1 LDENHYKK
9 ANMKTHAQVVIIGGG
24 SLGVNL
30 MYHLTQEGWTDI
42 VLVEKGELT
51 SGSTWHAAGL
61 CPNFNGNHTLSHIHE
76 YTIKLY
82 DEILPEKTGLPSS
95 FHKTGSLRVGHT
107 EVEEQWFRNIISRAN
122 HIGCEMY
129 FVSKEEASTINPMM
143 SFDNAR
149 NILYTPNDGHVDPTT
164 VVTQLAQLGKKS
176 GAQVSNFNRV
186 IDINILS
193 SGEYEVVTE
202 LGNIIAQHVVNA
214 GGCFSPQVGEMVGS
228 YVPLVNL
235 QHQYLITDNHP
246 DIAALTKELPVTR
259 DSIAASYIRQ
269 EGNGFLIGPY
279 ETRGSKPWA
288 LEGVDWSFDREL
300 FEGDLERLMP
310 WLERCMEIM
319 PLFKEV
325 GISSVINGLITHTPD
340 DNLLVGP
347 VKGLRNFWN
356 LCGASIGIAQGGIG
370 KYLAQWMVHGQTE
383 LNMASLDSRRFD
395 RWADKKYCITRAIE
409 SYERMYAMAVP
420 NENRPHGRPIRV
432 SALHTV
438 LAQKGAVHIVNT
450 GFEKP
455 AWFTTETIRKESH
468 TWSHSEAHE
477 AVALEC
483 DAVANYCGVTDI
495 SGTAKFK
502 ITGKDAFSFLDQL
515 SCNKLPAKDGRIGL
529 TLFHAPNGGIM
540 AEQTI
545 SRINQEHFILMGAIG
560 SQVKDYQWLE
570 LHSDGYEVEIE
581 DLTESWGGLLLTGPN
596 ARQILE
602 QCTREDLSNNGF
614 SWLSCKNITI
624 DSASVFTMR
633 VSYAG
638 ELGWEL
644 HMPSWQLISIYE
656 SLIEMGEQ
664 HGLQDFGGQAFNSM
678 RLEKMYRAYGA
689 EFTEEI
695 SALEAGMERFLD
707 LSRDFIGSD
716 NIRER
721 KTNGVNTKLAYLV
734 FDDQLP
740 AECFGNEAVFFAD
753 KLSGI
758 ITSGAYGHRVGH
770 SIAFAYLKPEHC
782 KEGTN
787 LTVDT
792 SIGTR
797 KCHVS
802 MSASYDK
809 DNEKLRV

>member
-1 LDENHYKK
+1 
-9 ANMKTHAQVVIIGGG
+9 MKSHAQVVIIGGG

-61 CPNFNGNHTLSHIHE
+61 CPNFNGNHTLSNIHE

-95 FHKTGSLRVGHT
+95 FHKTGSLRVGHD
-107 EVEEQWFRNIISRAN
+107 EVEEQWFNNIISRAN

-129 FVSKEEASTINPMM
+129 FVSKEEASIINPMM
-143 SFDNAR
+143 DFDKAR

-164 VVTQLAQLGKKS
+164 VVTQLAQLSKKA
-176 GAQVSNFNRV
+176 GAKVSNFNRV
-186 IDINILS
+186 IDINILPT
-193 SGEYEVVTE
+193 GEYEVITE

-214 GGCFSPQVGEMVGS
+214 GGCFSPQVGAMVGS

-269 EGNGFLIGPY
+269 EGSGFLIGPY

-288 LEGVDWSFDREL
+288 LDGVDWSFDREL

-310 WLERCMEIM
+310 WLERCMDIF

-325 GISSVINGLITHTPD
+325 GISTVINGLITHTPD

-347 VKGLRNFWN
+347 AKGLRNFWN

-370 KYLAQWMVHGQTE
+370 KYLAQWMIHGQTE

-395 RWADKKYCITRAIE
+395 NWANKTYCTTRAIE
-409 SYERMYAMAVP
+409 SYERMYSIAVP

-438 LAQKGAVHIVNT
+438 LSQKGAIHTVNT

-455 AWFTTETIRKESH
+455 SWFSTDDIRKETL
-468 TWSHSEAHE
+468 TWAHSEAHE
-477 AVALEC
+477 AVAQEC
-483 DAVANYCGVTDI
+483 SAVQKFCGITDI
-495 SGTAKFK
+495 SGTAKFR
-502 ITGKDAFSFLDQL
+502 ITGKDAFKFLDQL

-529 TLFHAPNGGIM
+529 TLFHAPKGGII

-545 SRINQEHFILMGAIG
+545 SRINKENFLLMGAIG
-560 SQVKDYQWLE
+560 SEVKDYQWLE
-570 LHSDGYEVEIE
+570 WHSDEYDVNIE
-581 DLTESWGGLLLTGPN
+581 NITESWGGLLLTGPN
-596 ARQILE
+596 ARKILA
-602 QCTREDLSNNGF
+602 QCTHEDLSNNAF
-614 SWLSCKNITI
+614 SWLSCRMIQI
-624 DSASVFTMR
+624 DSAQVFAMR

-656 SLIEMGEQ
+656 SLMEMGEEF
-664 HGLQDFGGQAFNSM
+664 GLKDFGGQAFNSM

-707 LSRDFIGSD
+707 LNRDFIGAD

-721 KTNGVNTKLAYLV
+721 MSSGIKTKLAYLI
-734 FDDQLP
+734 FDDQIP
-740 AECFGNEAVFFAD
+740 AECFGNEAVFSD
-753 KLSGI
+753 GELTGI
-758 ITSGAYGHRVGH
+758 ITSGAYGYRVGH
-770 SIAFAYLKPEHC
+770 SIAFAYLKTEHC
-782 KEGTN
+782 NDGVN
-787 LTVDT
+787 LTVET
-792 SIGTR
+792 SLGSR
-797 KCHVS
+797 SCHVS
-802 MSASYDK
+802 MNASYDQN
-809 DNEKLRV
+809 NEKLCS

>member
-1 LDENHYKK
+1 
-9 ANMKTHAQVVIIGGG
+9 MKTHAKVVIIGGG

-30 MYHLTQEGWTDI
+30 MYHLTQEGWSDV
-42 VLVEKGELT
+42 VLIEKGELT

-61 CPNFNGNHTLSHIHE
+61 CPNFNGNHTLSKIHE

-82 DEILPEKTGLPSS
+82 DEILPSKTGLPSS
-95 FHKTGSLRVGHT
+95 FHKTGSLRVGYT
-107 EVEEQWFRNIISRAN
+107 EIEEQWFRNIISRSN
-122 HIGCEMY
+122 HIGCSMY
-129 FVSKEEASTINPMM
+129 FVSKEEASNINPLMN
-143 SFDNAR
+143 FDKAR
-149 NILYTPNDGHVDPTT
+149 CILYTPNDGHVDPTT
-164 VVTQLAQLGKKS
+164 VVTQLAQLAKKN
-176 GAQVSNFNRV
+176 GAEVSTFNRV

-202 LGNIIAQHVVNA
+202 SGNIIAQHVVNA
-214 GGCFSPQVGEMVGS
+214 AGCFSPQVADMVNS

-235 QHQYLITDNHP
+235 QHQYLITENHP
-246 DIAALTKELPVTR
+246 EIAKLSKELPVTR
-259 DSIAASYIRQ
+259 DSTAAAYIRQ

-279 ETRGSKPWA
+279 EERGSKPWA
-288 LEGVDWSFDREL
+288 LDGLDWSFDREL
-300 FEGDLERLMP
+300 FEGDIERLMP
-310 WLERCMEIM
+310 WLERCMDIF

-325 GISSVINGLITHTPD
+325 GISTVINGLITHTPD

-347 VKGLRNFWN
+347 VQGLRNFWN

-370 KYLAQWMVHGQTE
+370 KYLAQWMIHGQTD

-395 RWADKKYCITRAIE
+395 RWANKNYCTTRAIE

-438 LAQKGAVHIVNT
+438 LAQKGAIHVVNT

-455 AWFTTETIRKESH
+455 AWFATGEVREESLS
-468 TWSHSEAHE
+468 WSHSEAHALIANE
-477 AVALEC
+477 CKAVE
-483 DAVANYCGVTDI
+483 NYCGITDI
-495 SGTAKFK
+495 SGTAKFR
-502 ITGKDAFSFLDQL
+502 ITGKDAYSFIDNL
-515 SCNKLPAKDGRIGL
+515 SCNKLPSQDGRIGL

-545 SRINQEHFILMGAIG
+545 SRINENEFILMGAIG

-570 LHSDGYEVEIE
+570 WHSDNYSVTIE
-581 DLTESWGGLLLTGPN
+581 DLTEDWGGVLLTGPN
-596 ARQILE
+596 ARKILS
-602 QCTREDLSNNGF
+602 QCTSEDLSNDSF
-614 SWLSCKNITI
+614 PWLNCRIIKI
-624 DSASVFTMR
+624 DSADVFAMR

-656 SLIEMGEQ
+656 SLIEMGNDF
-664 HGLQDFGGQAFNSM
+664 GLKDFGGQAFNSM
-678 RLEKMYRAYGA
+678 RMEKMYRAYGN

-695 SALEAGMERFLD
+695 SALEAGMDRFLD
-707 LSRDFIGSD
+707 LSRNFIGSK
-716 NIRER
+716 NINKRQSEGI
-721 KTNGVNTKLAYLV
+721 TVQLAYLI
-734 FDDQLP
+734 FDDQVP
-740 AECFGNEAVFFAD
+740 AECFGNEAVFNNG

-758 ITSGAYGHRVGH
+758 ITGGAYGHRVGH

-782 KEGTN
+782 KEGTK

-792 SIGTR
+792 SIGSR

-802 MSASYDK
+802 ANAAYDTH
-809 DNEKLRV
+809 NTKLRS

>member
-1 LDENHYKK
+1 
-9 ANMKTHAQVVIIGGG
+9 MKSHAQVVIIGGG

-30 MYHLTQEGWTDI
+30 MYHLVLEGWTDV

-61 CPNFNGNHTLSHIHE
+61 CPNFNGNHTLSNIHE

-95 FHKTGSLRVGHT
+95 FHKTGSLRVGHD
-107 EVEEQWFRNIISRAN
+107 EVEEQWFKNIISKSN

-129 FVSKEEASTINPMM
+129 FVSKEEASIINPMM
-143 SFDNAR
+143 DFGKAR

-164 VVTQLAQLGKKS
+164 VVTQLAQLSKKA
-176 GAQVSNFNRV
+176 GAEVSNFNRV
-186 IDINILS
+186 IDINILPT
-193 SGEYEVVTE
+193 GEYEVVTE

-214 GGCFSPQVGEMVGS
+214 GGCFSPQVGAMVGS

-269 EGNGFLIGPY
+269 EGSGFLIGPY

-288 LEGVDWSFDREL
+288 LDGVDWSFDREL

-310 WLERCMEIM
+310 YLERCMEIV

-325 GISSVINGLITHTPD
+325 GISTVINGLITHTPD

-347 VKGLRNFWN
+347 AKGLRNFWN

-395 RWADKKYCITRAIE
+395 NWADKTYCTTRAIE
-409 SYERMYAMAVP
+409 SYERMYSFAVP

-438 LAQKGAVHIVNT
+438 LSQKGAIHTVNT

-455 AWFTTETIRKESH
+455 SWFSTDDIRKETL
-468 TWSHSEAHE
+468 TWAHSEAHE
-477 AVALEC
+477 AVAQEC
-483 DAVANYCGVTDI
+483 AAVQNFCGITDI
-495 SGTAKFK
+495 SGAAKFR
-502 ITGKDAFSFLDQL
+502 ITGKDAFTFLDQL
-515 SCNKLPAKDGRIGL
+515 SCNKLPTKDGRIGL
-529 TLFHAPNGGIM
+529 TLFHAPKGGIM

-545 SRINQEHFILMGAIG
+545 SRINKEHFLLMGAIG
-560 SQVKDYQWLE
+560 SEVKDYQWLE
-570 LHSDGYEVEIE
+570 WHSDEYDVNIE
-581 DLTESWGGLLLTGPN
+581 NITESWGGLLLTGPN
-596 ARQILE
+596 ARKILA
-602 QCTREDLSNNGF
+602 QCTHEDLSNNSF
-614 SWLSCKNITI
+614 SWLSCRMIQI
-624 DSASVFTMR
+624 DSAQVFAMR

-656 SLIEMGEQ
+656 SLMEMGDEF
-664 HGLQDFGGQAFNSM
+664 GLKDFGGQAFNSM

-707 LSRDFIGSD
+707 LNRDFIGAD

-721 KTNGVNTKLAYLV
+721 MSSGIKTKLAYLI
-734 FDDQLP
+734 FDDQVP
-740 AECFGNEAVFFAD
+740 AECFGNEAVFSD
-753 KLSGI
+753 GELTGI

-770 SIAFAYLKPEHC
+770 SIAFAYLKTEHC
-782 KEGTN
+782 NDGAN
-787 LTVDT
+787 LTVET
-792 SIGTR
+792 SLGSR
-797 KCHVS
+797 SCHVS
-802 MSASYDK
+802 MNASYDQNNK
-809 DNEKLRV
+809 KLSS

>member
-1 LDENHYKK
+1 
-9 ANMKTHAQVVIIGGG
+9 MKSHAQVVIIGGG

-61 CPNFNGNHTLSHIHE
+61 CPNFNGNHTLSNIHE

-95 FHKTGSLRVGHT
+95 FHKTGSLRVGHD
-107 EVEEQWFRNIISRAN
+107 EVEEQWFNNIISRAN

-129 FVSKEEASTINPMM
+129 FVSKEEASIINPMM
-143 SFDNAR
+143 DFDKAR

-164 VVTQLAQLGKKS
+164 VVTQLAQLSKKA
-176 GAQVSNFNRV
+176 GAKVSNFNRV
-186 IDINILS
+186 IDINILPT
-193 SGEYEVVTE
+193 GEYEVITE

-214 GGCFSPQVGEMVGS
+214 GGCFSPQVGAMVGS

-269 EGNGFLIGPY
+269 EGSGFLIGPY

-288 LEGVDWSFDREL
+288 LDGVDWSFDREL

-310 WLERCMEIM
+310 WLERCMDIF

-325 GISSVINGLITHTPD
+325 GISTVINGLITHTPD

-347 VKGLRNFWN
+347 AKGLRNFWN

-395 RWADKKYCITRAIE
+395 NWANKTYCTTRAIE
-409 SYERMYAMAVP
+409 SYERMYSIAVP

-438 LAQKGAVHIVNT
+438 LSQKGAIHTVNT

-455 AWFTTETIRKESH
+455 SWFSTDDIRKETL
-468 TWSHSEAHE
+468 TWAHSEAHE
-477 AVALEC
+477 AVAQEC
-483 DAVANYCGVTDI
+483 SAVQKFCGITDI
-495 SGTAKFK
+495 SGTAKFR
-502 ITGKDAFSFLDQL
+502 ITGKDAFKFLDQL

-529 TLFHAPNGGIM
+529 TLFHAPKGGII

-545 SRINQEHFILMGAIG
+545 SRINKEHFLLMGAIG
-560 SQVKDYQWLE
+560 SEVKDYQWLE
-570 LHSDGYEVEIE
+570 WHSDEYDVNIE
-581 DLTESWGGLLLTGPN
+581 NITESWGGLLLTGPN
-596 ARQILE
+596 ARKILA
-602 QCTREDLSNNGF
+602 QCTHEDLSNNAF
-614 SWLSCKNITI
+614 SWLSCRMIQI
-624 DSASVFTMR
+624 DSAQVFAMR

-656 SLIEMGEQ
+656 SLMEMGEEF
-664 HGLQDFGGQAFNSM
+664 GLKDFGGQAFNSM

-707 LSRDFIGSD
+707 LNRDFIGAD

-721 KTNGVNTKLAYLV
+721 MSSGIKTKLAYLI
-734 FDDQLP
+734 FDDQVP
-740 AECFGNEAVFFAD
+740 AECFGNEAVFSD
-753 KLSGI
+753 GELTGI
-758 ITSGAYGHRVGH
+758 ITSGAYGYRVGH
-770 SIAFAYLKPEHC
+770 SIAFAYLKTEHC
-782 KEGTN
+782 NDGVN
-787 LTVDT
+787 LTVET
-792 SIGTR
+792 SLGSR
-797 KCHVS
+797 SCHVS
-802 MSASYDK
+802 MNASYDQN
-809 DNEKLRV
+809 NEKLCS

>member
-1 LDENHYKK
+1 
-9 ANMKTHAQVVIIGGG
+9 MKSHAQVVIIGGG

-30 MYHLTQEGWTDI
+30 MYHLGLEGWTDV
-42 VLVEKGELT
+42 VLIEKGELT

-61 CPNFNGNHTLSHIHE
+61 CPNFNGNHTLSNIHE

-95 FHKTGSLRVGHT
+95 FHKTGSLRVGHN
-107 EVEEQWFRNIISRAN
+107 EVEEQWFNNIISRAN

-129 FVSKEEASTINPMM
+129 FVSKEEASIINPMM
-143 SFDNAR
+143 DFDKAR

-164 VVTQLAQLGKKS
+164 VVTQLAQLSKKA
-176 GAQVSNFNRV
+176 GAKVSNFNRV
-186 IDINILS
+186 IDINILPT
-193 SGEYEVVTE
+193 GEYEVITE

-214 GGCFSPQVGEMVGS
+214 GGCFSPQVGAMVGS

-269 EGNGFLIGPY
+269 EGSGFLIGPY

-288 LEGVDWSFDREL
+288 LDGVDWSFDREL

-310 WLERCMEIM
+310 WLERCMDIF

-325 GISSVINGLITHTPD
+325 GISTVINGLITHTPD

-347 VKGLRNFWN
+347 AKGLRNFWN

-395 RWADKKYCITRAIE
+395 TWADKTYCTTRAIE
-409 SYERMYAMAVP
+409 SYERMYAYAAP

-432 SALHTV
+432 SPLHT
-438 LAQKGAVHIVNT
+438 LLSQKGAIHTVNT

-455 AWFTTETIRKESH
+455 SWFTTDKIRDESLSWAH
-468 TWSHSEAHE
+468 TEAH
-477 AVALEC
+477 
-483 DAVANYCGVTDI
+483 DAVMQECKAVQNSCGITDI
-495 SGTAKFK
+495 SGTAKFR
-502 ITGKDAFSFLDQL
+502 ITGKDAFEFLDKL
-515 SCNKLPAKDGRIGL
+515 SCNKLPSKDGRIGL
-529 TLFHAPNGGIM
+529 TLFHAPKGGII

-545 SRINQEHFILMGAIG
+545 SRINKEHFLLMGAIG
-560 SQVKDYQWLE
+560 SEVKDYQWLE
-570 LHSDGYEVEIE
+570 WHIGELNVTIE
-581 DLTESWGGLLLTGPN
+581 NITEEWGGLLLTGPE
-596 ARQILE
+596 ARNVLS
-602 QCTREDLSNNGF
+602 QCTQEDLSNNAF
-614 SWLSCKNITI
+614 SWLSCKTIKI
-624 DSASVFTMR
+624 DSADVFAMR

-644 HMPSWQLISIYE
+644 HMPSWQVISIYE
-656 SLIEMGEQ
+656 SLFEMGSPL
-664 HGLQDFGGQAFNSM
+664 GLKDFGGQAFNSM

-707 LSRDFIGSD
+707 LNRDFIGAD

-721 KTNGVNTKLAYLV
+721 MSSGIKTKLAYLI
-734 FDDQLP
+734 FDDQVP
-740 AECFGNEAVFFAD
+740 AECFGNEAVFSD
-753 KLSGI
+753 GELTGI

-770 SIAFAYLKPEHC
+770 SIAFAYLKTEHC
-782 KEGTN
+782 NDGAS
-787 LTVDT
+787 LTVET
-792 SIGTR
+792 SLGSR
-797 KCHVS
+797 SCHVS
-802 MSASYDK
+802 MNASYDQT
-809 DNEKLRV
+809 NEKLCS

>member
-1 LDENHYKK
+1 
-9 ANMKTHAQVVIIGGG
+9 MKSHAQVVIIGGG

-30 MYHLTQEGWTDI
+30 MYHLTQEGWTDV

-61 CPNFNGNHTLSHIHE
+61 CPNFNGNHTLSNIHE

-95 FHKTGSLRVGHT
+95 FHKTGSLRVGHD
-107 EVEEQWFRNIISRAN
+107 EVEEQWFNNIISRAN

-129 FVSKEEASTINPMM
+129 FVSKEEASIINPMM
-143 SFDNAR
+143 DFDKAR

-164 VVTQLAQLGKKS
+164 VVTQLAQLSKKA
-176 GAQVSNFNRV
+176 GAKVSNFNRV
-186 IDINILS
+186 IDINILPT
-193 SGEYEVVTE
+193 GEYEVITE

-214 GGCFSPQVGEMVGS
+214 GGCFSPQVGAMVGS

-269 EGNGFLIGPY
+269 EGSGFLIGPY

-288 LEGVDWSFDREL
+288 LDGVDWSFDREL

-310 WLERCMEIM
+310 WLERCMDIF

-325 GISSVINGLITHTPD
+325 GISTVINGLITHTPD

-347 VKGLRNFWN
+347 AKGLRNFWN

-395 RWADKKYCITRAIE
+395 NWADKTYCTTRAIE
-409 SYERMYAMAVP
+409 SYERMYSIAVP

-438 LAQKGAVHIVNT
+438 LSQKGAIHTVNT

-455 AWFTTETIRKESH
+455 SWFSTDDIRKETL
-468 TWSHSEAHE
+468 TWAHSEAHE
-477 AVALEC
+477 AVAQEC
-483 DAVANYCGVTDI
+483 SAVQKFCGITDI
-495 SGTAKFK
+495 SGTAKFR
-502 ITGKDAFSFLDQL
+502 ITGKDAFKFLDQL

-529 TLFHAPNGGIM
+529 TLFHAPKGGII

-545 SRINQEHFILMGAIG
+545 SRINKEHFLLMGAIG
-560 SQVKDYQWLE
+560 SEVKDYQWLE
-570 LHSDGYEVEIE
+570 WHSDEYDVNIE
-581 DLTESWGGLLLTGPN
+581 NITESWGGLLLTGPN
-596 ARQILE
+596 ARKILA
-602 QCTREDLSNNGF
+602 QCTHEDLSNNAF
-614 SWLSCKNITI
+614 SWLSCRMIQI
-624 DSASVFTMR
+624 DSAQVFAMR

-656 SLIEMGEQ
+656 SLMEMGEEF
-664 HGLQDFGGQAFNSM
+664 GLKDFGGQAFNSM

-707 LSRDFIGSD
+707 LNRDFIGAD

-721 KTNGVNTKLAYLV
+721 MSSGIKTKLAYLI
-734 FDDQLP
+734 FDDQVP
-740 AECFGNEAVFFAD
+740 AECFGNEAVFSD
-753 KLSGI
+753 GELTGI
-758 ITSGAYGHRVGH
+758 ITSGAYGYRVGH
-770 SIAFAYLKPEHC
+770 SIAFAYLKTEHC
-782 KEGTN
+782 NDGVN
-787 LTVDT
+787 LTVET
-792 SIGTR
+792 SLGSR
-797 KCHVS
+797 SCHVS
-802 MSASYDK
+802 MNASYDQN
-809 DNEKLRV
+809 NEKLCS

>member
-1 LDENHYKK
+1 
-9 ANMKTHAQVVIIGGG
+9 MKSHAQVVIIGGG

-61 CPNFNGNHTLSHIHE
+61 CPNFNGNHTLSNIHE

-95 FHKTGSLRVGHT
+95 FHKTGSLRVGHN
-107 EVEEQWFRNIISRAN
+107 EVEEQWFNNIISRAN

-129 FVSKEEASTINPMM
+129 FVSKEEASIINPMM
-143 SFDNAR
+143 DFDKAR

-164 VVTQLAQLGKKS
+164 VVTQLAQLSKKA
-176 GAQVSNFNRV
+176 GAKVSNFNRV
-186 IDINILS
+186 IDINILPT
-193 SGEYEVVTE
+193 GEYEVITE

-214 GGCFSPQVGEMVGS
+214 GGCFSPQVGAMVGS

-269 EGNGFLIGPY
+269 EGSGFLIGPY

-288 LEGVDWSFDREL
+288 LDGVDWSFDREL

-310 WLERCMEIM
+310 WLERCMDIF

-325 GISSVINGLITHTPD
+325 GISTVINGLITHTPD

-347 VKGLRNFWN
+347 AKGLRNFWN

-395 RWADKKYCITRAIE
+395 NWADKTYCTTRAIE
-409 SYERMYAMAVP
+409 SYERMYSIAVP

-438 LAQKGAVHIVNT
+438 LSQKGAIHTVNT

-455 AWFTTETIRKESH
+455 SWFSTDDIRKETL
-468 TWSHSEAHE
+468 TWTHSEAHE
-477 AVALEC
+477 AVAQEC
-483 DAVANYCGVTDI
+483 SAVQKFCGITDI
-495 SGTAKFK
+495 SGTAKFR
-502 ITGKDAFSFLDQL
+502 ITGKDAFKFLDQL

-529 TLFHAPNGGIM
+529 TLFHAPKGGII

-545 SRINQEHFILMGAIG
+545 SRINKENFLLMGAIG
-560 SQVKDYQWLE
+560 SEVKDYQWLE
-570 LHSDGYEVEIE
+570 WHSDEYDVNIE
-581 DLTESWGGLLLTGPN
+581 NITESWGGLLLTGPN
-596 ARQILE
+596 ARKILA
-602 QCTREDLSNNGF
+602 QCTHEDLSNNAF
-614 SWLSCKNITI
+614 SWLSCRMIQI
-624 DSASVFTMR
+624 DSAQVFAMR

-656 SLIEMGEQ
+656 SLMEMGEEF
-664 HGLQDFGGQAFNSM
+664 GLKDFGGQAFNSM

-707 LSRDFIGSD
+707 LNRDFIGAD

-721 KTNGVNTKLAYLV
+721 MSSGIKTKLAYLI
-734 FDDQLP
+734 FDDQVP
-740 AECFGNEAVFFAD
+740 AECFGNEAVFSD
-753 KLSGI
+753 GELTGI
-758 ITSGAYGHRVGH
+758 ITSGAYGYRVGH
-770 SIAFAYLKPEHC
+770 SIAFAYLKTEHC
-782 KEGTN
+782 NDGVN
-787 LTVDT
+787 LTVET
-792 SIGTR
+792 SLGSR
-797 KCHVS
+797 SCHVS
-802 MSASYDK
+802 MNASYDQN
-809 DNEKLRV
+809 NEKLCS

>member
-1 LDENHYKK
+1 
-9 ANMKTHAQVVIIGGG
+9 MKSHAQVVIIGGG

-61 CPNFNGNHTLSHIHE
+61 CPNFNGNHTLSNIHE

-95 FHKTGSLRVGHT
+95 FHKTGSLRVGHD
-107 EVEEQWFRNIISRAN
+107 EVEEQWFNNIISRAN
-122 HIGCEMY
+122 HIGCEMH
-129 FVSKEEASTINPMM
+129 FVSKEEASIINPMM
-143 SFDNAR
+143 DFSSAR

-164 VVTQLAQLGKKS
+164 VVTQLAQLAKKA
-176 GAQVSNFNRV
+176 GAEVSNFNRV
-186 IDINILS
+186 TDINILP
-193 SGEYEVVTE
+193 SGEYEVITE
-202 LGNIIAQHVVNA
+202 QGNIIAQHVVNA
-214 GGCFSPQVGEMVGS
+214 GGCFSPQVGAMVGS

-235 QHQYLITDNHP
+235 QHQYLITDSHP
-246 DIAALTKELPVTR
+246 EIAALTKELPVTR

-269 EGNGFLIGPY
+269 EGSGFLIGPY

-288 LEGVDWSFDREL
+288 LDGVDWSFDREL

-310 WLERCMEIM
+310 WLERCMDIF

-325 GISSVINGLITHTPD
+325 GISTVINGLITHTPD

-347 VKGLRNFWN
+347 AKGLRNFWN

-370 KYLAQWMVHGQTE
+370 KYLAQWMIHGQTE

-395 RWADKKYCITRAIE
+395 NWANKTYCTTRAIE
-409 SYERMYAMAVP
+409 SYERMYSIAVP

-438 LAQKGAVHIVNT
+438 LSQKGAIHTVNT

-455 AWFTTETIRKESH
+455 SWFSTDDIRKETL
-468 TWSHSEAHE
+468 TWAHSEAHE
-477 AVALEC
+477 AVAQEC
-483 DAVANYCGVTDI
+483 SAVQKFCGITDI
-495 SGTAKFK
+495 SGTAKFR
-502 ITGKDAFSFLDQL
+502 ITGKDAFKFLDQL

-529 TLFHAPNGGIM
+529 TLFHAPKGGII

-545 SRINQEHFILMGAIG
+545 SRINKEHFLLMGAIG
-560 SQVKDYQWLE
+560 SEVKDYQWLE
-570 LHSDGYEVEIE
+570 WHSDEYDVNIE
-581 DLTESWGGLLLTGPN
+581 NITESWGGLLLTGPN
-596 ARQILE
+596 ARKILA
-602 QCTREDLSNNGF
+602 QCTHEDLSNNAF
-614 SWLSCKNITI
+614 SWLSCRMIQI
-624 DSASVFTMR
+624 DSAQVFAMR

-656 SLIEMGEQ
+656 SLMEMGEEF
-664 HGLQDFGGQAFNSM
+664 GLKDFGGQAFNSM

-707 LSRDFIGSD
+707 LNRDFIGAD

-721 KTNGVNTKLAYLV
+721 MSSGIKTKLAYLI
-734 FDDQLP
+734 FDDQVP
-740 AECFGNEAVFFAD
+740 AECFGNEAVFSD
-753 KLSGI
+753 GELTGI
-758 ITSGAYGHRVGH
+758 ITSGAYGYRVGH
-770 SIAFAYLKPEHC
+770 SIAFAYLKTEHC
-782 KEGTN
+782 NDGVN
-787 LTVDT
+787 LTVET
-792 SIGTR
+792 SLGSR
-797 KCHVS
+797 SCHVS
-802 MSASYDK
+802 MNASYDQN
-809 DNEKLRV
+809 NEKLCS

>member
-1 LDENHYKK
+1 
-9 ANMKTHAQVVIIGGG
+9 MKSHAQVVIIGGG

-30 MYHLTQEGWTDI
+30 MYHLTLEGWTDV

-61 CPNFNGNHTLSHIHE
+61 CPNFNGNHTLSSIHE

-95 FHKTGSLRVGHT
+95 FHKTGSLRVGHDK
-107 EVEEQWFRNIISRAN
+107 VEEQWFKNIISKSN

-129 FVSKEEASTINPMM
+129 FVSKEEASIINPMM
-143 SFDNAR
+143 DFDKAR

-164 VVTQLAQLGKKS
+164 VVTQLAQLSKKA
-176 GAQVSNFNRV
+176 GAKVSNFNRV
-186 IDINILS
+186 IDINILPT
-193 SGEYEVVTE
+193 GEYEVVTE

-214 GGCFSPQVGEMVGS
+214 GGCFSPQVGSMVGS

-269 EGNGFLIGPY
+269 EGSGFLIGPY

-288 LEGVDWSFDREL
+288 LDGVDWSFDREL

-310 WLERCMEIM
+310 YLERCMEIV

-325 GISSVINGLITHTPD
+325 GISTVINGLITHTPD

-347 VKGLRNFWN
+347 AKGLRNFWN

-395 RWADKKYCITRAIE
+395 NWADKTYCTTRAIE
-409 SYERMYAMAVP
+409 SYERMYSMAVP

-432 SALHTV
+432 SPLHTV
-438 LAQKGAVHIVNT
+438 LSQKGAIHTVNT

-455 AWFTTETIRKESH
+455 SWFSTDDIRKETL
-468 TWSHSEAHE
+468 TWAHSEAHE
-477 AVALEC
+477 AVAQEC
-483 DAVANYCGVTDI
+483 SAVQKFCGITDI
-495 SGTAKFK
+495 SGTAKFR
-502 ITGKDAFSFLDQL
+502 ITGKDAFKFLDQL

-529 TLFHAPNGGIM
+529 TLFHAPKGGII

-545 SRINQEHFILMGAIG
+545 SRINKEHFLLMGAIG
-560 SQVKDYQWLE
+560 SEVKDYQWLE
-570 LHSDGYEVEIE
+570 WHSDEYDVNIE
-581 DLTESWGGLLLTGPN
+581 NITESWGGLLLTGPN
-596 ARQILE
+596 ARKILA
-602 QCTREDLSNNGF
+602 QCTHEDLSNNAF
-614 SWLSCKNITI
+614 SWLSCRMIQI
-624 DSASVFTMR
+624 DSAQVFAMR

-656 SLIEMGEQ
+656 SLMEMGDEF
-664 HGLQDFGGQAFNSM
+664 GLKDFGGQAFNSM

-707 LSRDFIGSD
+707 LNRDFIGAD

-721 KTNGVNTKLAYLV
+721 MSSGIKTKLAYLI
-734 FDDQLP
+734 FDDQVP
-740 AECFGNEAVFFAD
+740 AECFGNEAVFSD
-753 KLSGI
+753 GELTGI
-758 ITSGAYGHRVGH
+758 ITSGAYGYRVGH
-770 SIAFAYLKPEHC
+770 SIAFAYLKTEHC
-782 KEGTN
+782 NDGVN
-787 LTVDT
+787 LTVET
-792 SIGTR
+792 SLGSR
-797 KCHVS
+797 SCHVS
-802 MSASYDK
+802 MNASYDQN
-809 DNEKLRV
+809 NEKLCS

>member
-1 LDENHYKK
+1 
-9 ANMKTHAQVVIIGGG
+9 MKSHAQVVIIGGG

-42 VLVEKGELT
+42 VLLEKGEIT

-61 CPNFNGNHTLSHIHE
+61 CPNFNGNHTLSSIHE

-82 DEILPEKTGLPSS
+82 DEILPKETGLPSS

-107 EVEEQWFRNIISRAN
+107 EVEEQWFTNILSRAN
-122 HIGCEMY
+122 HIGCEMH
-129 FVSKEEASTINPMM
+129 FVSKEEASIINPMM
-143 SFDNAR
+143 DFSAAR

-164 VVTQLAQLGKKS
+164 VVTQLAQLSKKA
-176 GAQVSNFNRV
+176 GAEVSNFNRV
-186 IDINILS
+186 IDINILPT
-193 SGEYEVVTE
+193 GEYEVITE

-214 GGCFSPQVGEMVGS
+214 GGCFSPQVGAMVGS

-235 QHQYLITDNHP
+235 QHQYLITDSHP

-269 EGNGFLIGPY
+269 EGSGILIGPY
-279 ETRGSKPWA
+279 ETRGSKPWG

-300 FEGDLERLMP
+300 FEGDLDRLMP
-310 WLERCMEIM
+310 WLERCMDIF

-325 GISSVINGLITHTPD
+325 GISTVINGLITHTPD

-347 VKGLRNFWN
+347 AKGLRNFWN

-395 RWADKKYCITRAIE
+395 HWADKTYCTTRAIE
-409 SYERMYAMAVP
+409 SYERMYAMAAP

-432 SALHTV
+432 SALHT
-438 LAQKGAVHIVNT
+438 LLSQKGAIHTVNT

-455 AWFTTETIRKESH
+455 SWFTIDGTRNETL
-468 TWSHSEAHE
+468 TWGHSEAHE
-477 AVALEC
+477 VVAQECAAVQKS
-483 DAVANYCGVTDI
+483 CGITDI
-495 SGTAKFK
+495 SGTAKFR
-502 ITGKDAFSFLDQL
+502 ITGKDAYKFLDHL
-515 SCNKLPAKDGRIGL
+515 SCNKLPSKDGRIGL

-545 SRINQEHFILMGAIG
+545 SRIDKENFLLMGAIG
-560 SQVKDYQWLE
+560 SEVKDYQWLE
-570 LHSDGYEVEIE
+570 WHSDDYDVVIE
-581 DLTESWGGLLLTGPN
+581 NLTESWGGLLLTGPN
-596 ARQILE
+596 ARKILS
-602 QCTREDLSNNGF
+602 QCTQQDLSNNAF
-614 SWLSCKNITI
+614 SWLSCKTIKI
-624 DSASVFTMR
+624 DSASVFAMR

-656 SLIEMGEQ
+656 SLMEMGEKF
-664 HGLQDFGGQAFNSM
+664 GLKDFGGLAFNSM

-707 LSRDFIGSD
+707 LDRNFIGAD

-721 KTNGVNTKLAYLV
+721 LSMGVKTKLAFLI
-734 FDDQLP
+734 FDDQIP
-740 AECFGNEAVFFAD
+740 AECFGNEAVFD
-753 KLSGI
+753 GDNLSGI
-758 ITSGAYGHRVGH
+758 ITSGAYGYRVGH
-770 SIAFAYLKPEHC
+770 SIAFAYLKPNLC
-782 KEGTN
+782 IEGSK
-787 LTVDT
+787 LRVET
-792 SIGTR
+792 SLGSR
-797 KCHVS
+797 NCHVS
-802 MSASYDK
+802 IDAAYDK
-809 DNEKLRV
+809 ANEKLRS

>member
-1 LDENHYKK
+1 
-9 ANMKTHAQVVIIGGG
+9 MKTHAQVVIIGGG

-30 MYHLTQEGWTDI
+30 MYHLCEEGWNDV
-42 VLVEKGELT
+42 VLIEKGELT

-61 CPNFNGNHTLSHIHE
+61 CPNFNGNHTLSIIHE

-82 DEILPEKTGLPSS
+82 DEILPKKTGLPSS
-95 FHKTGSLRVGHT
+95 FHKTGSLRVGYT
-107 EVEEQWFRNIISRAN
+107 EAEEQWFRNIISRAN
-122 HIGCEMY
+122 HIGCEMH
-129 FVSKEEASTINPMM
+129 FVSKEQAAKINPMM
-143 SFDNAR
+143 TFDNAR
-149 NILYTPNDGHVDPTT
+149 CILYTPNDGHVDPTT
-164 VVTQLAQLGKKS
+164 VVTQLAQLAKKN
-176 GAQVSNFNRV
+176 GAEVSSFNRV
-186 IDINILS
+186 TDINILP

-202 LGNIIAQHVVNA
+202 LGNITAQHVVNA
-214 GGCFSPQVGEMVGS
+214 GGCFSPQVAKMVGA

-235 QHQYLITDNHP
+235 QHQYLITENHP
-246 DIAALTKELPVTR
+246 EIAKLTKELPVTR
-259 DSIAASYIRQ
+259 DSRAASYIRQ

-288 LEGVDWSFDREL
+288 LSGLDWSFDREL

-310 WLERCMEIM
+310 WLERCMEIV
-319 PLFKEV
+319 PGFQEV
-325 GISSVINGLITHTPD
+325 GISTVINGLITHTPD

-347 VKGLRNFWN
+347 VSGLRNFWN

-370 KYLAQWMVHGQTE
+370 KYLAQWMIHGQTE

-395 RWADKKYCITRAIE
+395 RWADQKYCTTRAIQ
-409 SYERMYAMAVP
+409 SYERMYSMGVP

-455 AWFTTETIRKESH
+455 TWFATGDVREETH
-468 TWSHSEAHE
+468 TWAHSEAHDI
-477 AVALEC
+477 VALEC
-483 DAVANYCGVTDI
+483 NAVKNYCGITDI
-495 SGTAKFK
+495 SGTAKFR
-502 ITGKDAFSFLDQL
+502 ITGKDAFAFLDNL
-515 SCNKLPAKDGRIGL
+515 SCNKLPNKDGRIGL

-545 SRINQEHFILMGAIG
+545 SRLSENEFLLMGAIG

-570 LHSDGYEVEIE
+570 WHSDDYNIAIE
-581 DLTESWGGLLLTGPN
+581 DLTEDWGGVLLTGPK
-596 ARQILE
+596 AREILS
-602 QCTREDLSNNGF
+602 QRTNEDLSNSGF
-614 SWLSCKNITI
+614 SWLSCKTIQI
-624 DSASVFTMR
+624 DSAQVFAMR

-656 SLIEMGEQ
+656 SLFEAGEPL
-664 HGLQDFGGQAFNSM
+664 GLTDFGGQAFNSM
-678 RLEKMYRAYGA
+678 RLEKMYRAYGG

-695 SALEAGMERFLD
+695 SALEAGMDRFLD
-707 LSRDFIGSD
+707 LSRDFIGVD
-716 NIRER
+716 NIRAR
-721 KTNGVNTKLAYLV
+721 QADGVKLQLAYLV
-734 FDDQLP
+734 FDDQVS
-740 AECFGNEAVFFAD
+740 AECFGNEAVFVD
-753 KLSGI
+753 NQLTGI

-770 SIAFAYLKPEHC
+770 SIAFAYLKPEYC
-782 KEGTN
+782 QEGLA

-792 SIGTR
+792 SLGSR

-802 MSASYDK
+802 MDAAYDPS
-809 DNEKLRV
+809 NEKLRS

>member
-1 LDENHYKK
+1 
-9 ANMKTHAQVVIIGGG
+9 MKSHAQVVIIGGG

-30 MYHLTQEGWTDI
+30 MYHLTQEGWTDV

-61 CPNFNGNHTLSHIHE
+61 CPNFNGNHTLSNIHE

-95 FHKTGSLRVGHT
+95 FHKTGSLRVGHN
-107 EVEEQWFRNIISRAN
+107 EVEEQWFNNIISRAN

-129 FVSKEEASTINPMM
+129 FVSKEEASIINPMM
-143 SFDNAR
+143 DFDKAR

-164 VVTQLAQLGKKS
+164 VVTQLAQLSKKA
-176 GAQVSNFNRV
+176 GAKVSNFNRV
-186 IDINILS
+186 IDINILPT
-193 SGEYEVVTE
+193 GEYEVITE

-214 GGCFSPQVGEMVGS
+214 GGCFSPQVGAMIGS

-269 EGNGFLIGPY
+269 EGSGFLIGPY

-288 LEGVDWSFDREL
+288 LDGVDWSFDREL

-310 WLERCMEIM
+310 WLERCMDIF

-325 GISSVINGLITHTPD
+325 GISTVINGLITHTPD

-347 VKGLRNFWN
+347 AKGLRNFWN

-395 RWADKKYCITRAIE
+395 TWADKTYCTTRAIE
-409 SYERMYAMAVP
+409 SYERMYAYAAP

-432 SALHTV
+432 SPLHT
-438 LAQKGAVHIVNT
+438 LLSQKGAIHTVNT

-455 AWFTTETIRKESH
+455 SWFTTDKIRDESLSWAH
-468 TWSHSEAHE
+468 TEAHDAIMQE
-477 AVALEC
+477 CKAVQ
-483 DAVANYCGVTDI
+483 NSCGITDI
-495 SGTAKFK
+495 SGTAKFR
-502 ITGKDAFSFLDQL
+502 ITGKDAFEFLDKL
-515 SCNKLPAKDGRIGL
+515 SCNKLPSKDGRIGL
-529 TLFHAPNGGIM
+529 TLFHAPKGGII

-545 SRINQEHFILMGAIG
+545 SRINKEHFLLMGAIG
-560 SQVKDYQWLE
+560 SEVKDYQWLE
-570 LHSDGYEVEIE
+570 WHSDEYDVNIE
-581 DLTESWGGLLLTGPN
+581 NITESWGGLLLTGPN
-596 ARQILE
+596 ARKILA
-602 QCTREDLSNNGF
+602 QCTHEDLSNNAF
-614 SWLSCKNITI
+614 SWLSCRMIQI
-624 DSASVFTMR
+624 DSAQVFAMR

-656 SLIEMGEQ
+656 SLMEMGEEF
-664 HGLQDFGGQAFNSM
+664 GLKDFGGQAFNSM

-707 LSRDFIGSD
+707 LNRDFIGAD

-721 KTNGVNTKLAYLV
+721 MSSGIKTKLAYLI
-734 FDDQLP
+734 FDDQIP
-740 AECFGNEAVFFAD
+740 AECFGNEAVFSD
-753 KLSGI
+753 GELTGI

-770 SIAFAYLKPEHC
+770 SIAFAYLKTEHC
-782 KEGTN
+782 NDGAS
-787 LTVDT
+787 LTVET
-792 SIGTR
+792 SLGSR
-797 KCHVS
+797 SCHVS
-802 MSASYDK
+802 MNASYDQT
-809 DNEKLRV
+809 NEKLCS